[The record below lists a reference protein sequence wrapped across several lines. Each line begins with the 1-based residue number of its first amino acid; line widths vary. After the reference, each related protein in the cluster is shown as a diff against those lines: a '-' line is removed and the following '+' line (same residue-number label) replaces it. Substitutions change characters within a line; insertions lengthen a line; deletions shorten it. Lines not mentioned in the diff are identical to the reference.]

1 MFMKFESKLEKWMNN
16 PGGDEHPATECEDRP
31 GQQYFFF
38 NILTFKVL
46 LKQVNNIFQYFSFQ
60 GTTKTGQKKFNI
72 LAF

>member
-1 MFMKFESKLEKWMNN
+1 MNN

-31 GQQYFFF
+31 GQQYFFL
-38 NILTFKVL
+38 NLL